1 MAKTGATAPLAYGIE
16 ETDRLWLRVW
26 KTRKQQIKIG
36 LVWVGMLS
44 GLFWVLVQLG
54 LDVEFMKARFALV
67 TIGKDAFRL
76 AEFPLWQGI
85 VVTIKI
91 SIISIMIAIVLA
103 LLGALA
109 RLSNNALFNGIASFY
124 VSFIR
129 GTPLLV
135 QIYIVFLG
143 LPRFVPQDVTTNIL
157 TPVNSAIIALSVN
170 YGAYMTEIFRAGIQ
184 SIGHG
189 QTEAAYALGMTYW
202 QTMRRIVLPQAFRVI
217 IPPVGNEFIAML
229 KDSSLVSVA
238 GGVWDL
244 TFLAQK
250 VGRRYFRNMETFII
264 AAGLYWLLTIVF
276 STVQSRIEGRFSQA
290 YER

>member
-1 MAKTGATAPLAYGIE
+1 MGTTTEAVMKPWYWVLEGYRRELGRRYG
-16 ETDRLWLRVW
+16 
-26 KTRKQQIKIG
+26 QSIKVG
-36 LVWVGMLS
+36 LVWVSLML
-44 GLFWVLVQLG
+44 GLLWVLIQLG
-54 LDVEFMKARFALV
+54 LDVPFMREKFSLV
-67 TIGKDAFRL
+67 TVGKEVFRL
-76 AEFPLWQGI
+76 SEFPLWQGI
-85 VVTIKI
+85 IVTIKI
-91 SIISIMIAIVLA
+91 SAISILIAIVLA
-103 LLGALA
+103 LFGALA

-143 LPRFVPQDVTTNIL
+143 LPRFVPENVTTTIL
-157 TPVNSAIIALSVN
+157 TPINSAIIALSIN

-184 SIGHG
+184 SISHG
-189 QTEAAYALGMTYW
+189 QMEAALALGMTYS
-202 QTMRRIVLPQAFRVI
+202 QAMRRIILPQAVRVI

-250 VGRRYFRNMETFII
+250 VGRRHFRNMETFII
-264 AAGLYWLLTIVF
+264 AAGLYWLLTILF
-276 STVQSRIEGRFSQA
+276 SAIQSRIEARLSTA

>member
-1 MAKTGATAPLAYGIE
+1 
-16 ETDRLWLRVW
+16 V
-26 KTRKQQIKIG
+26 G
-36 LVWVGMLS
+36 LVWVGLML
-44 GLFWVLVQLG
+44 GLLWVLIQLG
-54 LDVEFMKARFALV
+54 LDVPFMQEKFSLV
-67 TIGKDAFRL
+67 TVGKDALRVS
-76 AEFPLWQGI
+76 EFPLWQGVI
-85 VVTIKI
+85 VTFKI
-91 SIISIMIAIVLA
+91 SALSIMIAIVLA
-103 LLGALA
+103 LFGALA

-143 LPRFVPQDVTTNIL
+143 LPRFVPEEVTTTIL
-157 TPVNSAIIALSVN
+157 TPINSAVIALSVN

-189 QTEAAYALGMTYW
+189 QMEAALALGMTYG
-202 QTMRRIVLPQAFRVI
+202 QAMRRIILPQAVRVI

-250 VGRRYFRNMETFII
+250 VGRRHFRNMETFII
-264 AAGLYWLLTIVF
+264 AAGLYWLLTILF
-276 STVQSRIEGRFSQA
+276 SAVQSRIEARLSTA